1 MFDSVIILLWG
12 TYESTGELFGV
23 RQGLTGSYD
32 DAVDDVL
39 LAPHRRIRFRF
50 RFHHHDVVTD
60 CAADHG
66 AGGAAT
72 ATVVRQKRAARVV
85 PKRRAGRDDRA
96 WRRR

>member
-1 MFDSVIILLWG
+1 MFNSVIILWG

-39 LAPHRRIRFRF
+39 FAPHRRIRFRF
-50 RFHHHDVVTD
+50 RFHHHNVVTNG
-60 CAADHG
+60 AAYHG

-72 ATVVRQKRAARVV
+72 ATIVRQKRAARIV

-96 WRRR
+96 